1 MEHVMVGNTKVF
13 FVEREPQK
21 NKGLMKMTHV
31 GMLAESETL
40 RWLSTIE
47 FAQAGMQLEQ
57 KVREEAEHALMQGE
71 VLLANTAWKSKQAWI
86 DTISQMQQQ
95 KKKKRVHLLALGD
108 VGSTVV
114 MALKMLGGNDIET
127 IGIYDVNENVCK
139 RWEAELNQIGFAW
152 QYDALPNVEIISEK
166 NLFACD
172 VFVFCASKG
181 IPPIGAE
188 QQDVRMIQY
197 QANKE
202 IISNFAKKARNA
214 NFAGLFAVVSDPVD
228 PLCKVAFL
236 ASNTDA
242 DGTFDC
248 KGLRP
253 EQIQGYGLGVMNAR
267 AAYYAKK
274 DSKYRDFLTEGRAF
288 GPHGQD
294 LVIANSIL
302 HYDDDRSQAL
312 TTLAREANLRVR
324 DVGFKP
330 YVAPAISSAAIS
342 ILQTIQGEWHYG
354 SNFIDGV
361 YMGCRNRTQTALE
374 LEALALPKALFARIQ
389 KAFDGLEA
397 IK

>member
-1 MEHVMVGNTKVF
+1 M
-13 FVEREPQK
+13 
-21 NKGLMKMTHV
+21 
-31 GMLAESETL
+31 
-40 RWLSTIE
+40 
-47 FAQAGMQLEQ
+47 
-57 KVREEAEHALMQGE
+57 
-71 VLLANTAWKSKQAWI
+71 
-86 DTISQMQQQ
+86 
-95 KKKKRVHLLALGD
+95 
-108 VGSTVV
+108 
-114 MALKMLGGNDIET
+114 
-127 IGIYDVNENVCK
+127 
-139 RWEAELNQIGFAW
+139 
-152 QYDALPNVEIISEK
+152 EIISEK
-166 NLFACD
+166 KLFACD

-188 QQDVRMIQY
+188 QQDVRMVQY

-236 ASNTDA
+236 ASNTNA

-302 HYDDDRSQAL
+302 HYDDARSQAL
-312 TTLAREANLRVR
+312 TKLAREANLRVR
-324 DVGFKP
+324 DAGFKP
-330 YVAPAISSAAIS
+330 YVAPAISSAAIP
-342 ILQTIQGEWHYG
+342 ILQTIQGEWHYS

-374 LEALALPKALFARIQ
+374 LEALVLPKALFARIQ